1 MKEFA
6 ISALFLGSKVAI
18 VYVAYLSAKERVPHC
33 GWLVFAAVFYACF
46 FGLKVD

>member
-6 ISALFLGSKVAI
+6 ISALFLGSKVTI
-18 VYVAYLSAKERVPHC
+18 VYLAYLAAKERVPYC
-33 GWLVFAAVFYACF
+33 GWLVFAAVFYVCF

>member
-18 VYVAYLSAKERVPHC
+18 VYLAYLSAKERVPHY
-33 GWLVFAAVFYACF
+33 GWLVFAAVFYVCF